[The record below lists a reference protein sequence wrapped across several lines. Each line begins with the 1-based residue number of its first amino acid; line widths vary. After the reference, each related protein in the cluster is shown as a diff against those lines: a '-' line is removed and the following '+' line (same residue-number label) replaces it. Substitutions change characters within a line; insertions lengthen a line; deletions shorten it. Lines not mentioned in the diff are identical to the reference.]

1 MNIDELKQHENGIL
15 NLFEEEKHMAQYD
28 SHNKI
33 DAKTGKS
40 KSYVRLSQ
48 FEYDTIFER
57 DPSFNEKKA
66 FVDVFR
72 RKWREDKGYC
82 SMFDKRSNY
91 KLAKTKSVEN
101 LTRKQKLHASIKARV
116 QRQMLENR
124 AKRVEKEREMQ

>member
-1 MNIDELKQHENGIL
+1 MAEGTTDPQPSPTKLSFPGKGSNFDYMNIDELQQHGNGIL
-15 NLFEEEKHMAQYD
+15 NLFEGDKAMAQYD

-33 DAKTGKS
+33 DAKSGKS

-48 FEYDTIFER
+48 QEYDTIFER

-82 SMFDKRSNY
+82 SMFDKR
-91 KLAKTKSVEN
+91 
-101 LTRKQKLHASIKARV
+101 
-116 QRQMLENR
+116 
-124 AKRVEKEREMQ
+124 